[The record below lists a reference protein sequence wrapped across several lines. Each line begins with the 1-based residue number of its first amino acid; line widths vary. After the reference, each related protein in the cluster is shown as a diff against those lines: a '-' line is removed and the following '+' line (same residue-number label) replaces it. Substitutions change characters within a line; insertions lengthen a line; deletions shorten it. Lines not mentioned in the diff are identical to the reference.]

1 MTAQGSTMS
10 KMTVSSPAIN
20 NIQEERSNAQ
30 FPWKLHELLSQAEKN
45 GNDSIIS
52 WLPGTDAFKVH
63 NKQKFATEILPAY
76 FNATKYKSFQ
86 RNLNLWGFETITE
99 GPNKGGCYHTLFLRA
114 DREKCHYMTRQKVK
128 GNKPVKQESPPK
140 SPESAPAQN
149 DGPLSALAGLA
160 SAKARGTNQQAASIL
175 QSLGSSGTSGSSNDL
190 RQTSFP
196 LKLHH
201 LLARSEFEDC
211 VTWTPDGRCIRIVDP
226 FRFQEKV
233 APIYFSHSSF
243 SSFLVELES
252 YGFKKVTHAGF
263 HECYYHDVSYNSF
276 LTYDDFS
283 GLLTR
288 FFASSPIR

>member
-1 MTAQGSTMS
+1 MILNEAKNMS

-20 NIQEERSNAQ
+20 KIQEERSNAQ
-30 FPWKLHELLSQAEKN
+30 FPWKLHELLTQAEKN
-45 GNDSIIS
+45 GNDAIIS

-99 GPNKGGCYHTLFLRA
+99 GPNKGGCYHKLFLRD

-128 GNKPVKQESPPK
+128 GNKATKPESPSLGSK
-140 SPESAPAQN
+140 SSEAAPTQKN
-149 DGPLSALAGLA
+149 GPLSAFAGLA
-160 SAKARGTNQQAASIL
+160 SAKAPSTMQNAASIP
-175 QSLGSSGTSGSSNDL
+175 QSLGFSAPPNDL
-190 RQTSFP
+190 KQLPFP
-196 LKLHH
+196 VKLHH
-201 LLARSEFEDC
+201 FLAQTDYEDC

-233 APIYFSHSSF
+233 SPQYFSHSSF

-263 HECYYHDVSYNSF
+263 HECYYHDVRTPRCSLVSV
-276 LTYDDFS
+276 
-283 GLLTR
+283 
-288 FFASSPIR
+288 